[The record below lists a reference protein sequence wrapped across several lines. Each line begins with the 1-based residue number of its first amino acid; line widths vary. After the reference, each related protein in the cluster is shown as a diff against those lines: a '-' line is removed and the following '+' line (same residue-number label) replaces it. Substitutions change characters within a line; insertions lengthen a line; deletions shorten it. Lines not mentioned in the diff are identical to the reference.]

1 MLYDG
6 KFFRVFSICL
16 TYCYAAW
23 VPTFWNHGGNFK
35 IATYVVSFIQDISVA
50 LFYTKQRGGRG
61 LNVTLRDVI
70 HHGYY
75 YGLHKTYYPKLGVF
89 CTHNPTP
96 TINCCDGRIQKFC
109 FLSQKRFIF
118 YYGRTYTLSKLTF
131 QKVNGTLNF
140 SKVMFILEVKF

>member
-1 MLYDG
+1 MSYLLLCSLGTNFLEPRWQFQDCNLCSFFHTRLPWLDG
-6 KFFRVFSICL
+6 
-16 TYCYAAW
+16 
-23 VPTFWNHGGNFK
+23 
-35 IATYVVSFIQDISVA
+35 